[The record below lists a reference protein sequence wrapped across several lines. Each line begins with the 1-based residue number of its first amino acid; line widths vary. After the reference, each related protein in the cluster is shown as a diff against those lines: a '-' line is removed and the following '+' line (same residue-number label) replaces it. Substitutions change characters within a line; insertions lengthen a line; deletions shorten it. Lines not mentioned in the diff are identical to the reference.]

1 MLNARSEIAHFSGS
15 SCATAVSRLGRLLVV
30 GGLKSYRLFLSP
42 LIGPACRF
50 YPSCSQYALHAVR
63 KHGTLRGLML
73 TIRRLAKCHPWHPG
87 GVDLV
92 P

>member
-1 MLNARSEIAHFSGS
+1 MSYFSGS
-15 SCATAVSRLGRLLVV
+15 AGATAVSRLCQLLVV
-30 GGLKSYRLFLSP
+30 GGLRGYRLFISP

-63 KHGTLRGLML
+63 KHGTLRGLTL
-73 TIRRLAKCHPWHPG
+73 TMRRLAKCHPWHPG

>member
-1 MLNARSEIAHFSGS
+1 MLNARNEISHFSGS
-15 SCATAVSRLGRLLVV
+15 AGATAVSRLCQLLVV
-30 GGLKSYRLFLSP
+30 AGLKSYRLFISP
-42 LIGPACRF
+42 LLGPACRF

-63 KHGTLRGLML
+63 THGTLRGLTL

>member
-1 MLNARSEIAHFSGS
+1 MLNARSEMTHFSGS
-15 SCATAVSRLGRLLVV
+15 SCATAISRLGQIVVV
-30 GGLKSYRLFLSP
+30 GGLKGYRLFISP
-42 LIGPACRF
+42 LLGPVCRF

-63 KHGTLRGLML
+63 QHGTLRGLML